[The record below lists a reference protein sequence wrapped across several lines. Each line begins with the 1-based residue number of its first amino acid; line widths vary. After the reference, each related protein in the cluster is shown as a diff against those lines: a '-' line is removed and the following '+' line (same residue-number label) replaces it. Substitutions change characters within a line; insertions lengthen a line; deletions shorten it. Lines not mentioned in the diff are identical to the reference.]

1 MSHPKFPEYSARP
14 PAETPES
21 GPPPR
26 DQRATSEPGPP
37 PFPNMPPVSAG
48 LRPTNRKA
56 VLSLVLAIVGLVP
69 VSIPLGIKAMD
80 QARKRGEQ
88 GARIAITGFVIA
100 AVWMSVDLKILNH
113 FLDRIDPDSAAHTAR
128 EPVTPGSKLEVGDC
142 VGELPQGEIKDVAVK
157 PCDQPNGGRVFA
169 RFAMP
174 DGSWLG
180 DEVMRKP
187 AEAGCWNRWIAS
199 KEQVNTP
206 SRVFVVRP
214 SQDSWQKGDRTVTCL
229 LVGQ

>member
-1 MSHPKFPEYSARP
+1 MSHPREPKFPEYTARP
-14 PAETPES
+14 PAETPK
-21 GPPPR
+21 P
-26 DQRATSEPGPP
+26 EPGPPP

-56 VLSLVLAIVGLVP
+56 VVSLVLAIVGLVP
-69 VSIPLGIKAMD
+69 ASIPLGIKAMD
-80 QARKRGEQ
+80 QAKKRGEQ

-100 AVWMSVDLKILNH
+100 AVWLSVDLKILNH

-128 EPVTPGSKLEVGDC
+128 GPVMPGSKLEVGDC
-142 VGELPQGEIKDVAVK
+142 VADLPQGEVKDVAVK

-169 RFAMP
+169 RFSMP

-199 KEQVNTP
+199 KELVNTP
-206 SRVFVVRP
+206 SRVYVLRP

-229 LVGQ
+229 VVPQ